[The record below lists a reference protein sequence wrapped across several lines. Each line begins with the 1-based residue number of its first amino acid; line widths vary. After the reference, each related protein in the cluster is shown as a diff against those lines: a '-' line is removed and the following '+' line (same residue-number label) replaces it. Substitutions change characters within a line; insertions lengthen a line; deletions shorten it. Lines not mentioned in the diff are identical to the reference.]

1 MTEQTKQKKHNTK
14 LPKIPSDKSMK
25 QFLVKEI
32 AALIT
37 QREVDLDYYK
47 ARAEV
52 QYNKSDKDDPDGWY
66 YFKTL
71 NYYRNH
77 IRAEKAKLQKL
88 RHLQKILKTMPDHVL
103 TEWFV
108 DTVNSWGS

>member
-1 MTEQTKQKKHNTK
+1 MTEQTKQKKHNAK

-37 QREVDLDYYK
+37 EYEESLRWSKRY
-47 ARAEV
+47 AEYH
-52 QYNKSDKDDPDGWY
+52 YNLCNKDDPTGSWH
-66 YFKTL
+66 FKTL
-71 NYYRNH
+71 NQYRDG
-77 IRAEKAKLQKL
+77 IRTQKAYLHKL
-88 RHLQKILKTMPDHVL
+88 RYLQKILKTMPDHVL